1 MESFSHFSALFRFWK
16 SNIRGMKRVIF
27 FLLLLCGT
35 AVYGQHFQL
44 THATSRSWVS
54 QSNPDQRGAE
64 YRITLLT
71 QKKIKNLTI
80 ARIWIQDRCYVI
92 ESLSINDKAVSSS
105 KQSVP
110 KGASLR
116 IYVNVK
122 EVRNS
127 SGTWSLNNDECNGV
141 TPVKPQEGKVAVEY
155 SVNGTSGVFIIK
167 DVEVLTPIQFN

>member
-1 MESFSHFSALFRFWK
+1 
-16 SNIRGMKRVIF
+16 MKRLLF

-64 YRITLLT
+64 YRITLQA

-105 KQSVP
+105 NLTIS
-110 KGASLR
+110 KGTSLR

-127 SGTWSLNNDECNGV
+127 SGTWSLNNDECSGV
-141 TPVKPQEGKVAVEY
+141 APVKPQEGKAAVEY
-155 SVNGTSGVFIIK
+155 SVNGTSGVLIIK

>member
-1 MESFSHFSALFRFWK
+1 
-16 SNIRGMKRVIF
+16 MKRLLF

-64 YRITLLT
+64 YRITLQA

-80 ARIWIQDRCYVI
+80 ARIWIQDRCYVV

-105 KQSVP
+105 NLTIS
-110 KGASLR
+110 KGTSLR

-122 EVRNS
+122 ETRNS

-141 TPVKPQEGKVAVEY
+141 IPVKPQEGKATVEY
-155 SVNGTSGVFIIK
+155 SVNGTSGVLFIK